1 MDRSRYVII
10 PVILLI
16 IALFS
21 SAYIVD
27 ETEQVVVTQFGKPV
41 AIHKKAGLYFKLP
54 FIQQEHYFPKNIL
67 EWDGDPG
74 QIPTKDKTFIW
85 VDTFARWKIE
95 DPLKFFE
102 TVNNEMAAQ
111 ARLDD
116 IIDSA
121 VRNVI
126 SSYPLIETVR
136 LSNRK
141 LDTFEM
147 VLGKELKLQLPYV
160 KVGRQGIL
168 ALIKKQAEPKLK
180 DFGIK
185 LVDVDIKRVNY
196 IEEVRRAV
204 YARMIAERK
213 RIAEKFR
220 SEGRGEAR
228 RIEGEMEKELKR
240 IMSEAYEKS
249 QEIKGKADA
258 EAARIY
264 ADAYSKDPE
273 FYSFLKSLETYK
285 KVLNKKSVIVL
296 TTDAELLRYLKGIN
310 IKVKESQGR

>member
-1 MDRSRYVII
+1 MHRLRFLGVFVII
-10 PVILLI
+10 LI
-16 IALFS
+16 ISLFS
-21 SAYIVD
+21 SAYIID
-27 ETEQVVVTQFGKPV
+27 ETQQVVVTQFGKPV
-41 AIHKKAGLYFKLP
+41 AIHKKAGLYFKIP
-54 FIQQEHYFPKNIL
+54 FIQQVHYLPKNIL

-85 VDTFARWKIE
+85 VDTFARWRIA

-102 TVNNEMAAQ
+102 TVNNETAAQ

-126 SSYPLIETVR
+126 SSYPLIETIR

-160 KVGRQGIL
+160 RVGRQGIL
-168 ALIKKQAEPKLK
+168 NLIKKQAAPKLK
-180 DFGIK
+180 DFGIE

-196 IEEVRRAV
+196 IEEVRKSV

-249 QEIKGKADA
+249 QQIKGKADA
-258 EAARIY
+258 EAAKIY
-264 ADAYSKDPE
+264 AEAYSKDPK
-273 FYSFLKSLETYK
+273 FYSFLKSLEAYK
-285 KVLNKKSVIVL
+285 KVLNKKAVL
-296 TTDAELLRYLKGIN
+296 ILSTDSELLKYLKGI
-310 IKVKESQGR
+310 KFKTSQGK

>member
-1 MDRSRYVII
+1 MKKTKFLVIPI
-10 PVILLI
+10 IILAILLI
-16 IALFS
+16 S
-21 SAYIVD
+21 SVYVVD
-27 ETEQVVVTQFGKPV
+27 ETQQVVITEFGRPV
-41 AIHKKAGLYFKLP
+41 AVRKKAGLYFKIP
-54 FIQQEHYFPKNIL
+54 IIQRVHYFAKNIL

-85 VDTFARWKIE
+85 VDTFARWKIV
-95 DPLKFFE
+95 DPLRFFQI
-102 TVNNEMAAQ
+102 VNNEIAAQ

-121 VRNVI
+121 VRNII

-147 VLGKELKLQLPYV
+147 VLGHELKIQMPRIT
-160 KVGRQGIL
+160 VGRQRIL
-168 ALIKKQAEPKLK
+168 NMIRRQAEAKLK
-180 DFGIK
+180 DFGIQ

-196 IEEVRRAV
+196 IEQVRRAV
-204 YARMIAERK
+204 YSRMIAERK

-220 SEGRGEAR
+220 SEGKGEAR
-228 RIEGEMEKELKR
+228 RIEGDMEKELKR
-240 IMSEAYEKS
+240 IMSEAYKKS

-264 ADAYSKDPE
+264 AEAYGKDPE
-273 FYSFLKSLETYK
+273 FYSFLKSLEIYENVMDK
-285 KVLNKKSVIVL
+285 KTMLILS
-296 TTDAELLRYLKGIN
+296 TDAEFLRYIKGAMPLKH
-310 IKVKESQGR
+310 K

>member
-1 MDRSRYVII
+1 MKRYIT
-10 PVILLI
+10 ILLI
-16 IALFS
+16 IFIILFLFS
-21 SAYIVD
+21 AYTID

-41 AIHKKAGLYFKLP
+41 AIHREAGLYFRIP
-54 FIQQEHYFPKNIL
+54 FIQQVHFFPKNIL
-67 EWDGDPG
+67 EWDGEPG

-85 VDTFARWKIE
+85 VDTFARWKIV
-95 DPLKFFE
+95 DPLKFYE
-102 TVNNEMAAQ
+102 TVNNEIGAQ

-136 LSNRK
+136 LTNRK

-147 VLGKELKLQLPYV
+147 VLGKELKVQLPQV
-160 KVGRQGIL
+160 KVGREGIL
-168 ALIKKQAEPKLK
+168 NLIEKQAAPKLK
-180 DFGIK
+180 AFGIQ

-196 IEEVRRAV
+196 VEQVRKAV

-213 RIAEKFR
+213 RIAEKLR

-258 EAARIY
+258 EAAQIY
-264 ADAYSKDPE
+264 AEAYSKDPE
-273 FYSFLKSLETYK
+273 FYSFLKSLKLYK
-285 KVLNKKSVIVL
+285 KALNKKSVLIL
-296 TTDAELLRYLKGIN
+296 STDSEIFKYLKGI
-310 IKVKESQGR
+310 KGK

>member
-1 MDRSRYVII
+1 MHRLRFLGVFVII
-10 PVILLI
+10 LI
-16 IALFS
+16 ISLFS
-21 SAYIVD
+21 SAYIID
-27 ETEQVVVTQFGKPV
+27 ETQQVVVTQFGKPV
-41 AIHKKAGLYFKLP
+41 AIHKKAGLYFKIP
-54 FIQQEHYFPKNIL
+54 FIQQVHYLPKNIL

-85 VDTFARWKIE
+85 VDTFARWRIA

-102 TVNNEMAAQ
+102 TVNNETAAQ

-126 SSYPLIETVR
+126 SSYPLIETIR

-160 KVGRQGIL
+160 RVGRQGIL
-168 ALIKKQAEPKLK
+168 NLIKKQAAPKLK
-180 DFGIK
+180 DFGIE

-249 QEIKGKADA
+249 QQIKGKADA
-258 EAARIY
+258 EAAKIY
-264 ADAYSKDPE
+264 AEAYSKDPK
-273 FYSFLKSLETYK
+273 FYSFLKSLEAYK
-285 KVLNKKSVIVL
+285 KVLNKKAVL
-296 TTDAELLRYLKGIN
+296 ILSTDSELLKYLKGIRF
-310 IKVKESQGR
+310 KTSQGK

>member
-1 MDRSRYVII
+1 MKDKK
-10 PVILLI
+10 ILLFLLFI
-16 IALFS
+16 FAVFS
-21 SAYIVD
+21 SAYILD
-27 ETEQVVVTQFGKPV
+27 ETQQAVITQFGKPV
-41 AIHKKAGLYFKLP
+41 KVEKEAGLHFKIP
-54 FIQQEHYFPKNIL
+54 FIQQVHYFPKNIL

-85 VDTFARWKIE
+85 VDTFARWRIA
-95 DPLKFFE
+95 DPLKFFQ
-102 TVNNEMAAQ
+102 TVNNEIAAQ

-141 LDTFEM
+141 LDTFEV
-147 VLGKELKLQLPYV
+147 VLGEELKITLPKV
-160 KVGRQGIL
+160 KVGRRKIL
-168 ALIKKQAEPKLK
+168 EMIKEQAASKLK
-180 DFGIK
+180 EFGIE
-185 LVDVDIKRVNY
+185 LIDVDIKRVNY
-196 IEEVRRAV
+196 IEEVRKAV

-240 IMSEAYEKS
+240 ILSSAYKKS
-249 QEIKGKADA
+249 QQIKGKADA

-264 ADAYSKDPE
+264 AEAYSKDPE
-273 FYSFLKSLETYK
+273 FYSFLKSLEIYR
-285 KVLNKKSVIVL
+285 KVIDKNTTLIL
-296 TTDAELLRYLKGIN
+296 TTDSELLKYLK
-310 IKVKESQGR
+310 KVPLKKK

>member
-1 MDRSRYVII
+1 MKKYVTISFII
-10 PVILLI
+10 FIILF
-16 IALFS
+16 LFS
-21 SAYIVD
+21 AYTVD

-41 AIHKKAGLYFKLP
+41 AVHKEAGLYFRIP
-54 FIQQEHYFPKNIL
+54 FIQQVHFFPKNIL
-67 EWDGDPG
+67 EWDGEPG

-85 VDTFARWKIE
+85 VDTFARWKIV
-95 DPLKFFE
+95 DPLKFYE
-102 TVNNEMAAQ
+102 TVNNEIAAQ

-136 LSNRK
+136 LTNRK

-147 VLGKELKLQLPYV
+147 VLGKELKVQLPQV
-160 KVGRQGIL
+160 KVGREGIL
-168 ALIKKQAEPKLK
+168 SLIEKQAAPKLK
-180 DFGIK
+180 AFGIQ

-196 IEEVRRAV
+196 VEQVRKAV

-213 RIAEKFR
+213 RIAEKLR

-264 ADAYSKDPE
+264 AEAYSKDPE
-273 FYSFLKSLETYK
+273 FYSFLKSLELYK
-285 KVLNKKSVIVL
+285 KALNKKSVLIL
-296 TTDAELLRYLKGIN
+296 STDSEIFKYLKGI
-310 IKVKESQGR
+310 KGK

>member
-1 MDRSRYVII
+1 MNKTRFLTIPII
-10 PVILLI
+10 IILI
-16 IALFS
+16 ILFS
-21 SAYIVD
+21 SMYTVD
-27 ETEQVVVTQFGKPV
+27 ETQQVVVTQFGKPV
-41 AIHKKAGLYFKLP
+41 KVVKKAGLYFKLP
-54 FIQQEHYFPKNIL
+54 FVQQIHYFAKNIL

-85 VDTFARWKIE
+85 VDTFARWKIV
-95 DPLKFFE
+95 DPLKFFQ

-147 VLGKELKLQLPYV
+147 VLGHELKIKLPSI

-168 ALIKKQAEPKLK
+168 EMIKKQAEPKLK
-180 DFGIK
+180 DFGIQ

-196 IEEVRRAV
+196 IEQVRRAV
-204 YARMIAERK
+204 YSRMIAERK

-228 RIEGEMEKELKR
+228 RIEGDMEKELKK

-258 EAARIY
+258 EAAKIY
-264 ADAYSKDPE
+264 AEAYSKDPQ
-273 FYSFLKSLETYK
+273 FYFFLKSMETYQR
-285 KVLNKKSVIVL
+285 VFNKKTYLILS
-296 TTDAELLRYLKGIN
+296 TDAEFLKYLKD
-310 IKVKESQGR
+310 VKAIENK

>member
-1 MDRSRYVII
+1 MNKTKFLII
-10 PVILLI
+10 PIIILVILLI
-16 IALFS
+16 S
-21 SAYIVD
+21 SAYVVD
-27 ETEQVVVTQFGKPV
+27 ETQQVVVTEFGRPV
-41 AIHKKAGLYFKLP
+41 AVRKKAGLYLKIP
-54 FIQQEHYFPKNIL
+54 IIQEVHYFAKNIL

-85 VDTFARWKIE
+85 VDAFARWKIV
-95 DPLKFFE
+95 DPLKFFQ

-147 VLGKELKLQLPYV
+147 VLGHELRIKLPHIN
-160 KVGRQGIL
+160 VGRQEIL
-168 ALIKKQAEPKLK
+168 DMIKKQAKAKIK
-180 DFGIK
+180 DFGIQ

-196 IEEVRRAV
+196 IDQVRRAV
-204 YARMIAERK
+204 YSRMIAERK

-228 RIEGEMEKELKR
+228 RIEGDMEKELKR

-258 EAARIY
+258 EAAKIY
-264 ADAYSKDPE
+264 ADAYSKDPG
-273 FYSFLKSLETYK
+273 FYSFLKSLKTYEDVMDK
-285 KVLNKKSVIVL
+285 DTTLILS
-296 TTDAELLRYLKGIN
+296 TDAEFLRYLKGIMPLQD
-310 IKVKESQGR
+310 K

>member
-1 MDRSRYVII
+1 MKKTKFLVIPI
-10 PVILLI
+10 IILAILLI
-16 IALFS
+16 S
-21 SAYIVD
+21 SVYVVD
-27 ETEQVVVTQFGKPV
+27 ETQQVVITEFGRPV
-41 AIHKKAGLYFKLP
+41 AVRKKAGLYFKIP
-54 FIQQEHYFPKNIL
+54 IIQRVHYFAKNIL

-85 VDTFARWKIE
+85 VDTFARWKIV
-95 DPLKFFE
+95 DPLRFFQI
-102 TVNNEMAAQ
+102 VNNEIAAQ

-121 VRNVI
+121 VRNII

-147 VLGKELKLQLPYV
+147 VLGHELKIQVPRIT
-160 KVGRQGIL
+160 VGRQRIL
-168 ALIKKQAEPKLK
+168 NMIRRQAEAKLK
-180 DFGIK
+180 GFGIQ

-196 IEEVRRAV
+196 IEQVRRAV
-204 YARMIAERK
+204 YSRMIAERK

-220 SEGRGEAR
+220 SEGKGEAR
-228 RIEGEMEKELKR
+228 RIEGDMEKELKR
-240 IMSEAYEKS
+240 IMSEAYKKS

-264 ADAYSKDPE
+264 AEAYGKDPE
-273 FYSFLKSLETYK
+273 FYSFLKSLEIYENVMDK
-285 KVLNKKSVIVL
+285 KTMLILS
-296 TTDAELLRYLKGIN
+296 TDAEFLRYIKGAMPLKH
-310 IKVKESQGR
+310 K

>member
-1 MDRSRYVII
+1 MKDKK
-10 PVILLI
+10 ILLLLLFI
-16 IALFS
+16 FAVFS
-21 SAYIVD
+21 SAYILD
-27 ETEQVVVTQFGKPV
+27 ETQQAVITQFGKPV
-41 AIHKKAGLYFKLP
+41 KVEKEAGLHFKIP
-54 FIQQEHYFPKNIL
+54 FIQQVHYFPKNIL

-85 VDTFARWKIE
+85 VDTFARWRIA
-95 DPLKFFE
+95 DPLKFFQ
-102 TVNNEMAAQ
+102 TVNNEIAAQ

-141 LDTFEM
+141 LDTFEV
-147 VLGKELKLQLPYV
+147 VLGEELKITLPKV
-160 KVGRQGIL
+160 KVGRRKIL
-168 ALIKKQAEPKLK
+168 EMIKEQAASKLK
-180 DFGIK
+180 EFGIE
-185 LVDVDIKRVNY
+185 LIDVDIKRVNY
-196 IEEVRRAV
+196 IEEVRKAV

-240 IMSEAYEKS
+240 ILSSAYKKS
-249 QEIKGKADA
+249 QQIKGKADA

-264 ADAYSKDPE
+264 AEAYSKDPE
-273 FYSFLKSLETYK
+273 FYSFLKSLEIYR
-285 KVLNKKSVIVL
+285 KVIDKNTTLIL
-296 TTDAELLRYLKGIN
+296 TTDSELLKYLK
-310 IKVKESQGR
+310 KVPLKKK

>member
-1 MDRSRYVII
+1 MKKYFTIPIVILI
-10 PVILLI
+10 ILLI
-16 IALFS
+16 S
-21 SAYIVD
+21 SVYVVD
-27 ETEQVVVTQFGKPV
+27 ETQQVVVTEFGKPV
-41 AIHKKAGLYFKLP
+41 AVRKKAGLYLKIP
-54 FIQQEHYFPKNIL
+54 MIQQVHYFPKNIL

-85 VDTFARWKIE
+85 VNTFARWKIV
-95 DPLKFFE
+95 DPLKFFQ
-102 TVNNEMAAQ
+102 TVNNEMVAQ

-116 IIDSA
+116 IIDAA

-147 VLGKELKLQLPYV
+147 VLGHELNIKIPRISL
-160 KVGRQGIL
+160 GRQKLLNMIQ
-168 ALIKKQAEPKLK
+168 KQAESKIK
-180 DFGIK
+180 DFGIQ

-196 IEEVRRAV
+196 IEQVRRAV
-204 YARMIAERK
+204 YSRMIAERK

-228 RIEGEMEKELKR
+228 RIEGDMEKELKR

-258 EAARIY
+258 ETTKIY
-264 ADAYSKDPE
+264 ADAYGKDPE
-273 FYSFLKSLETYK
+273 FYSFLKSLETYQKIMDK
-285 KVLNKKSVIVL
+285 KTTLILS
-296 TTDAELLRYLKGIN
+296 TDAEFLRYLKGVMP
-310 IKVKESQGR
+310 VKDK

>member
-1 MDRSRYVII
+1 MHRLRFLGVFVII
-10 PVILLI
+10 LI
-16 IALFS
+16 ISLFS
-21 SAYIVD
+21 SAYIID
-27 ETEQVVVTQFGKPV
+27 ETQQVVVTQFGKPV
-41 AIHKKAGLYFKLP
+41 AIHKKAGLYFKIP
-54 FIQQEHYFPKNIL
+54 FIQQVHYFPKNIL

-85 VDTFARWKIE
+85 VDTFARWRIV

-102 TVNNEMAAQ
+102 TVNNEIAAQ

-121 VRNVI
+121 VRNVV
-126 SSYPLIETVR
+126 SSYPLIETIR

-160 KVGRQGIL
+160 RVGRQGIL
-168 ALIKKQAEPKLK
+168 NLIKKQAVPKLK
-180 DFGIK
+180 DFGIE

-249 QEIKGKADA
+249 QQIKGKADA
-258 EAARIY
+258 EAAKIY
-264 ADAYSKDPE
+264 AEAYSKDPE
-273 FYSFLKSLETYK
+273 FYSFLKSLEAYK
-285 KVLNKKSVIVL
+285 KVLNKKAVL
-296 TTDAELLRYLKGIN
+296 ILSTDSELLKYLKGIRF
-310 IKVKESQGR
+310 KTSQGK

>member
-1 MDRSRYVII
+1 MKDKK
-10 PVILLI
+10 ILLLLLFI
-16 IALFS
+16 FAVFS
-21 SAYIVD
+21 SAYILD
-27 ETEQVVVTQFGKPV
+27 ETQQAVITQFGKPV
-41 AIHKKAGLYFKLP
+41 KVEKEAGLHFKIP
-54 FIQQEHYFPKNIL
+54 FIQQVHYFPKNIL

-85 VDTFARWKIE
+85 VDTFARWRIA
-95 DPLKFFE
+95 DPLKFFQ
-102 TVNNEMAAQ
+102 TVNNEIAAQ

-147 VLGKELKLQLPYV
+147 VLGKELKLQLPHV
-160 KVGRQGIL
+160 NVGRQGIL
-168 ALIKKQAEPKLK
+168 NLIKKQAAPKLK
-180 DFGIK
+180 DFGIE

-196 IEEVRRAV
+196 IEQVRRAV

-249 QEIKGKADA
+249 QQIKGRADA

-264 ADAYSKDPE
+264 AEAYSKDPK
-273 FYSFLKSLETYK
+273 FYSFLKSLEAYK
-285 KVLNKKSVIVL
+285 KVLNKKTVL
-296 TTDAELLRYLKGIN
+296 ILSTDAELLKYLKGT
-310 IKVKESQGR
+310 KYVVDSKTAQDK

>member
-1 MDRSRYVII
+1 MDKTRYITIPII
-10 PVILLI
+10 ILI
-16 IALFS
+16 IAFFS

-27 ETEQVVVTQFGKPV
+27 ETQQVVITQFGKPIGV
-41 AIHKKAGLYFKLP
+41 KDKAGLYFKIP
-54 FIQQEHYFPKNIL
+54 IIQQVHYFPKNIL

-74 QIPTKDKTFIW
+74 QIPTQDKTFIW
-85 VDTFARWKIE
+85 VDTFARWKIV
-95 DPLKFFE
+95 DPLRFFQ

-147 VLGKELKLQLPYV
+147 VLGHELKIKIPRI
-160 KVGRQGIL
+160 KIGRQGIVDM
-168 ALIKKQAEPKLK
+168 IMKQAVPKLR
-180 DFGIK
+180 DFGIQ
-185 LVDVDIKRVNY
+185 LMDVDIKRVNY
-196 IEEVRRAV
+196 IEQVRRAV

-228 RIEGEMEKELKR
+228 RIEGDMEKELKR

-258 EAARIY
+258 EAAKIY

-273 FYSFLKSLETYK
+273 FYSFLKSLEIYEDVMDK
-285 KVLNKKSVIVL
+285 KTMLILS
-296 TTDAELLRYLKGIN
+296 TDAEFLRYLKGIMPL
-310 IKVKESQGR
+310 KEK

>member
-1 MDRSRYVII
+1 MNKTKYLIVPIAI
-10 PVILLI
+10 LI
-16 IALFS
+16 IFLFS
-21 SAYIVD
+21 SVYVVD
-27 ETEQVVVTQFGKPV
+27 ETQQVVVTEFGRPV
-41 AIHKKAGLYFKLP
+41 AVRKEAGLYFKIP
-54 FIQQEHYFPKNIL
+54 VIQHVHYFPKNIL

-85 VDTFARWKIE
+85 VDTFARWKIV
-95 DPLKFFE
+95 DPLKFFQ

-116 IIDSA
+116 IIDAA

-136 LSNRK
+136 QSNRK

-147 VLGKELKLQLPYV
+147 VLGQELKMQIPRIN
-160 KVGRQGIL
+160 VGRQKIL
-168 ALIKKQAEPKLK
+168 NLIKKQAEPKIR
-180 DFGIK
+180 DFGIQ

-204 YARMIAERK
+204 YSRMIAERK

-228 RIEGEMEKELKR
+228 RIEGDMEKELKR
-240 IMSEAYEKS
+240 IMSEAYRRS

-264 ADAYSKDPE
+264 AEAYGKDPE
-273 FYSFLKSLETYK
+273 FYSFLKSLETYQKIMDK
-285 KVLNKKSVIVL
+285 KTTLVLS
-296 TTDAELLRYLKGIN
+296 TDADFLKYLKGVMS
-310 IKVKESQGR
+310 VKDK